1 MGSGGAP
8 AGLANQR
15 AVRRHNLGVVLRH
28 VSEHGPRSRAT
39 IALETG
45 SEQDHGLE
53 PGHRADRARPARR
66 ARARAARHGRP
77 ARPGRGAVRRRRR
90 RARARDQRRLPR
102 GARARPHGRRAPPQP
117 RRARQPPRAG
127 REGARPARRA
137 RDHRARVRARR
148 RAAPGRRD
156 GGAARARGRRERRA
170 AGGAEPRLDG
180 RRAWSTSC
188 ASGSSG
194 PPFPLAADNEANLA
208 AMAELW
214 EGTARGLSDVLY
226 VSGEIGVGAGI
237 IVGGELFRGS
247 QGFGGEF
254 GHMTLDPDGRPCA
267 CGSRGCLETL
277 AGLEALLEM
286 AGLDAS
292 GAATTA
298 GSGEPVAVL
307 AGRARAGDEK
317 ALAALREGGRWL
329 GIGIASAANLLNF
342 QAVVLGGFFA
352 QLATVAGL
360 PDRARA
366 RDARAGVGLGGAAPA
381 AVHARPG
388 GGGARRGRG
397 VAAARARRPGLGG
410 RRRRGVGSRAVR
422 RALALMAVLAVL
434 PAAPALAAP
443 ETSPGRAARHEHPR
457 ARRDLRARG
466 RAAPVRLLA
475 DRRVGVRHLRAR
487 ARPCGSGGS
496 TCRTRRTRTS
506 TSARASC
513 SCPTTR
519 SAGAGSCT

>member
-1 MGSGGAP
+1 MVSGGAP
-8 AGLANQR
+8 EGLANQR

-45 SEQDHGLE
+45 LNKTTVSSLVTELIGLQLLVERGLE
-53 PGHRADRARPARR
+53 QRGTV
-66 ARARAARHGRP
+66 GRP
-77 ARPGRGAVRRRRR
+77 GQVVELSDGGVVALGLEINVDYLAVRALDLTGAERHRSLDVRDNRRVSV
-90 RARARDQRRLPR
+90 ANVLDRLAAHATTALEAVHADGLRPV
-102 GARARPHGRRAPPQP
+102 GATVALPGLVDAATGALLVAPNLGWNDV
-117 RRARQPPRAG
+117 AVVD
-127 REGARPARRA
+127 EL
-137 RDHRARVRARR
+137 
-148 RAAPGRRD
+148 
-156 GGAARARGRRERRA
+156 RER
-170 AGGAEPRLDG
+170 L
-180 RRAWSTSC
+180 
-188 ASGSSG
+188 SG

-237 IVGGELFRGS
+237 IVRGELFRGS

-254 GHMTLDPDGRPCA
+254 GHMTLDPGGRPCA
-267 CGSRGCLETL
+267 CGSYGCLETL

-352 QLATVAGL
+352 QLAPWLASPIARELESHVLASDWAVPRLL
-360 PDRARA
+360 PST
-366 RDARAGVGLGGAAPA
+366 LGPEAAVRGAA
-381 AVHARPG
+381 AVSL
-388 GGGARRGRG
+388 RR
-397 VAAARARRPGLGG
+397 VLADPVSAAA
-410 RRRRGVGSRAVR
+410 SD
-422 RALALMAVLAVL
+422 
-434 PAAPALAAP
+434 AA
-443 ETSPGRAARHEHPR
+443 
-457 ARRDLRARG
+457 
-466 RAAPVRLLA
+466 
-475 DRRVGVRHLRAR
+475 
-487 ARPCGSGGS
+487 
-496 TCRTRRTRTS
+496 
-506 TSARASC
+506 
-513 SCPTTR
+513 
-519 SAGAGSCT
+519 